1 MRPGVK
7 TFNLIRQNASTVFM
21 ETVPSASEDNIASLA
36 NILFDSA
43 YQPQLNEFVNA
54 LINRIGLTVVNNKRF
69 ENPLAMFKKGSVPL
83 GTDIQEL
90 YENPAEAEQYE
101 ISNTA
106 MAKVLTINNPD
117 TKVAYY
123 RRNRQDKYKKTITRE
138 ALQAAFVSWDKFE
151 SYIDSIINSLYSGAS
166 IDEFKYTKALI
177 RGAYD
182 NNKAVIETI
191 AKPVDESTGKAF
203 MKKVN
208 TLYRMMKFPSN
219 AYNAYNKMVN
229 PDKPMITWTE
239 PSRIAIVLRSDVIA
253 SVGVD
258 VLSAAFQL
266 SQIDFLARLVEVDSF
281 GDDKILGVIGDESM
295 FQIWDNIFR
304 ADETYNPEVMA
315 WQYYLHVWQTF
326 ALSPFSNCVILA
338 TGASKP
344 ATAISLTGASTTV
357 AEEGTITF
365 TVGLTPADSTSD
377 YTVESSNE
385 AVFTVS
391 VSSGTVTVTG
401 VGAGTATLT
410 ALTDTGKKATKEI
423 TVTATSD

>member
-166 IDEFKYTKALI
+166 IDEFKYTKSLI

-182 NNKAVIETI
+182 NNKAVVETVS
-191 AKPVDESTGKAF
+191 APVDETTGKAF

-208 TLYRMMKFPSN
+208 TLYRMMKFPSSV
-219 AYNAYNKMVN
+219 YNAYNKMVN

-239 PSRIAIVLRSDVIA
+239 PSRIAIVLRADVIA
-253 SVGVD
+253 NVGVD
-258 VLSAAFQL
+258 VLAAAFQL
-266 SQIDFLARLVEVDSF
+266 SQVDFLARLVEVDSF

-344 ATAISLTGASTTV
+344 ATGIALSGAATTV
-357 AEEGTITF
+357 AEGSTITF
-365 TVGLTPADSTSD
+365 TVSLTPADSTSD
-377 YTVESSNE
+377 YTVESSDE

-391 VSSGTVTVTG
+391 VANGSATVTG
-401 VGAGTATLT
+401 VAAGTADLI
-410 ALTDTGKKATKEI
+410 AKTDTGKEATQEI
-423 TVTATSD
+423 TVTTAGD